1 MGLDLGSLLI
11 TPRKGPNDP
20 QNSKAARRIQN
31 QSGNCKGLGG
41 PSDDSKRMKQSI
53 NQIGENMIRIN
64 EKRSHDIYFTV
75 DIDGMYGLL
84 TLQGNK
90 EECIAKANAWLQW
103 EVSKRTTVQ
112 GEWEETDYLTFH
124 WRAA

>member
-1 MGLDLGSLLI
+1 
-11 TPRKGPNDP
+11 
-20 QNSKAARRIQN
+20 
-31 QSGNCKGLGG
+31 
-41 PSDDSKRMKQSI
+41 
-53 NQIGENMIRIN
+53 MIRIN

-90 EECIAKANAWLQW
+90 EECIEKANAWLQW
-103 EVSKRTTVQ
+103 EVSKSTTVQ

-124 WRAA
+124 WRSTTDET